1 MKTIETLKSE
11 LINLRDKLFNQEG
24 EPRKEILKQY
34 REKETEIKELK
45 QLTELNKY
53 NKQHAE
59 KRDIA
64 KIIFELE
71 KVDLN
76 DITND
81 SQINKTRLKKYP
93 KCKELDYLFFCSQ
106 DFKANY
112 YEINFSGKWTVF
124 FYENGEYK
132 KIVDFNHFLKLN
144 YIEPKEI
151 TFKQF
156 KQIENKTKK
165 QLLKMKEAEKKLFE
179 LREEINPFY
188 YNGLLNQQSNT
199 YYTFTTKF

>member
-1 MKTIETLKSE
+1 MKTIEKLKNE
-11 LINLRDKLFNQEG
+11 LDNLRDKLINKDSEL
-24 EPRKEILKQY
+24 RKEILIQY
-34 REKETEIKELK
+34 KEKETELKELK
-45 QLTELNKY
+45 QLTELKKY
-53 NKQHAE
+53 NRQHAQKRE
-59 KRDIA
+59 KA

-81 SQINKTRLKKYP
+81 GKINKTRLKKYA
-93 KCKELDYLFFCSQ
+93 KCSKLDYLFFCSQ

-151 TFKQF
+151 SLKQF
-156 KQIENKTKK
+156 KQIESKINK